1 MMDETYRGGDGPTMI
16 TTFLKYPFSD
26 LVYLFPCMSPQEF
39 DALVTSIRERGL
51 LEAIVV
57 WRDEIIDG
65 RHRTL
70 ACLKAG
76 VKPVYRSLPDDA
88 DPLEFVLA
96 KNGARRDMS
105 ISQKAVS
112 ACKLSMWSTRGR
124 PRKEDGTG
132 EHPSRRYTQGEA
144 AKRFGV
150 SRRLVGYAARILA
163 PDSTAHPSVRRSV
176 ELGRITVNDAGRV
189 LGEPPEVQRDALAR
203 VLRGAPNTIA
213 GAVRQVKQ
221 EIARK
226 EDVQALEAALA
237 RPIGM
242 TATLHHSTV
251 AGLHTLVEA
260 GSVDAIVTH
269 PPGGSEA
276 LSLLPDMA
284 SFAAHALRPGGVMA
298 VMGHAQ
304 LLPQMIERLGQQGL
318 RWIMEFD
325 VQFNQA
331 EGRSGRPHFVSLH
344 RRPLLVYAKPGF
356 SLDGGADVIAVPSP
370 GELDEGRSRWH
381 PMDVAMA
388 MIVGRFSRPGQ
399 VVCDPCLLGR
409 CGTALGARGN
419 GCAFIGADGDRGCV
433 DRTLRLLSE
442 VEGAG
447 PS

>member
-1 MMDETYRGGDGPTMI
+1 MI

-57 WRDEIIDG
+57 WRGEIIDG
-65 RHRTL
+65 LHRAL

-76 VKPVYRSLPDDA
+76 VEPAYRVLPDDA

-96 KNGARRDMS
+96 KNGDRRDMS
-105 ISQKAVS
+105 ISQRAVS

-132 EHPSRRYTQGEA
+132 DQASRCYTQGEA
-144 AKRFGV
+144 AKRLGV
-150 SRRLVGYAARILA
+150 SRRLVGYAARVLG
-163 PDSTAHPSVRRSV
+163 PDSPAHPAVRRAV
-176 ELGRITVNDAGRV
+176 ELGRITVNDAGSV
-189 LGEPPEVQRDALAR
+189 LGEPPEVQREVLAR
-203 VLRGAPNTIA
+203 VLKRKQGTIA
-213 GAVRQVKQ
+213 GAVREVNREMARQ
-221 EIARK
+221 EDA
-226 EDVQALEAALA
+226 QALEAALT
-237 RPIGM
+237 RPIGK
-242 TATLHHSTV
+242 AVTLHHSAV

-269 PPGGSEA
+269 PPGGPE
-276 LSLLPDMA
+276 SLHLLRDLA
-284 SFAAHALRPGGVMA
+284 SFAAHALGPGGVMA
-298 VMGHAQ
+298 VMGDAQ
-304 LLPQMIERLGQQGL
+304 LLPQMIERLGHEGL
-318 RWIMEFD
+318 RWLMEFD
-325 VQFNQA
+325 VQFNRAQ
-331 EGRSGRPHFVSLH
+331 GRSGRPHFISLH

-370 GELDEGRSRWH
+370 GELGDGRSRWH

-388 MIVGRFSRPGQ
+388 MIVERFTRPGR

-409 CGTALGARGN
+409 CGAALGAREN
-419 GCAFIGADGDRGCV
+419 GCAFIGADGDRSCV
-433 DRTLRLLSE
+433 DRTRSFLSE

-447 PS
+447 PV